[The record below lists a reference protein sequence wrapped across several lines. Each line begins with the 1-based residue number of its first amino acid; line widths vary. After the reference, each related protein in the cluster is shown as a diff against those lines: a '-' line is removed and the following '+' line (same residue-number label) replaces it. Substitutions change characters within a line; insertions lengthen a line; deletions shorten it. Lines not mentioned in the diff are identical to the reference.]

1 MLKAPSSGFLIGCPE
16 RGTAKAASLP
26 PMPLL
31 CSMVQN
37 LRTDNGQRCCRLDS
51 KCFIPARLPQLQLV
65 IASLSNAW
73 HHFSGRQVGEPYFA
87 LCLCLDRPHPPRH
100 TPRCCS
106 IFITHKAP
114 PFLSFISCVVAIGTF
129 CLTRSSPGNEFY
141 DWSRDEK

>member
-65 IASLSNAW
+65 IASLSNALLRTV
-73 HHFSGRQVGEPYFA
+73 SLSRQTPSTSA
-87 LCLCLDRPHPPRH
+87 HPPVLFELH
-100 TPRCCS
+100 Y
-106 IFITHKAP
+106 A
-114 PFLSFISCVVAIGTF
+114 
-129 CLTRSSPGNEFY
+129 
-141 DWSRDEK
+141 